1 MKEKL
6 DVSKLSPREYYE
18 ILHNGAG
25 LIRLEFCDGCKW
37 VATYRL
43 NLTDG
48 HDAEG
53 ALRNLKERLK
63 LGIKL
68 IDKALGAKQ

>member
-6 DVSKLSPREYYE
+6 DVSKLTPCEYYE
-18 ILHNGAG
+18 IQHNGAG
-25 LIRLEFCDGCKW
+25 VIRLEFCDGCKW

-48 HDAEG
+48 YDAEG
-53 ALRNLKERLK
+53 ALKNLKDRLK

-68 IDKALGAKQ
+68 IDKALGVKR